1 MFLNKKGWSLREMLL
16 LSGVLLL
23 FLIIAIFYIFRLYN
37 SFGEE
42 ASVSYYYDLEDRL
55 ENNAKT
61 YLSDYYTSELTNDEI
76 IISRNVLRNY
86 NLDVDLKDSEG
97 NVCSGYVKAFQLDD
111 DIIVSAYIKCPNYTT
126 NGYED

>member
-55 ENNAKT
+55 KNNAKT

-111 DIIVSAYIKCPNYTT
+111 DTIVSAYIKCPNYTT